1 MVTRWSPDTCECV
14 IEYNNDLSLSR
25 VVNACAAHQGGTES
39 TVFNTVLEEN
49 PRKNRS
55 LKEILDNAP
64 ASVFDVD
71 ADSGTRVFKKGI
83 SVDFGWS
90 GVAPDRHLTL
100 TVKGITLTANQITAL
115 QTKLDTRFGT
125 GKVTLVQG

>member
-1 MVTRWSPDTCECV
+1 MVTRWSPDTCQCV
-14 IEYNNDLSLSR
+14 IEYNADLSLSR

-64 ASVFDVD
+64 ASMIDTD
-71 ADSGTRVFKKGI
+71 GEGTRTFKNGI
-83 SVDFGWS
+83 TVDFDWS
-90 GVAPDRHLTL
+90 GVAPDRTLTL
-100 TVKGITLTANQITAL
+100 TVKGITLTTPQKNAI
-115 QTKLDTRFGT
+115 QTKLDTRFGA
-125 GKVTLVQG
+125 GKVTVVQG